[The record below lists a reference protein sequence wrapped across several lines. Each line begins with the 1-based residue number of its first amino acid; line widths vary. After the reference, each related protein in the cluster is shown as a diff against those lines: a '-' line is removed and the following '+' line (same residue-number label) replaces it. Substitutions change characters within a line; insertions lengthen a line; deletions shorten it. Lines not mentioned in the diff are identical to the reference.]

1 MRILFVHVWA
11 VLVCAMLVGACARE
25 VAPTVAPARSITTA
39 GLLNTYWRLAE
50 LDGQQIVTPAGARE
64 LHVVLN
70 SANQRVSGFSGC
82 NRLMGG
88 YVLAG
93 DSLKFDQIAGTLMA
107 CAGDMDLEKR
117 FLAAFPRV
125 ARWEISG
132 ETLRWLDGT
141 GKTLAT
147 FQARR
152 DPPVS

>member
-1 MRILFVHVWA
+1 MTRILH
-11 VLVCAMLVGACARE
+11 VLVCALLFGACAHE
-25 VAPTVAPARSITTA
+25 VAPTVAPTPAITTA
-39 GLLNTYWRLAE
+39 GLLSTYWRLSE

-70 SANQRVSGFSGC
+70 PENQRVSGFSGC

-117 FLAAFPRV
+117 FLATFPRV

-132 ETLRWLDGT
+132 ETLRWLDAG

-147 FQARR
+147 FQARGT
-152 DPPVS
+152 PPAP